1 MLDPVHHMLDG
12 VHYMMDRRA
21 IIWWTPSKIW
31 WMGSIIWWIP
41 FFVKFAKPL
50 VFSSPR
56 IKEFIFKFCCEFF
69 CLISNFVAELFIL
82 VWIWMIWDP
91 SYNGPCTSYDGPPVH
106 HLMDPIQ
113 HLMDG
118 VHYMIDKV
126 FSMKSFEGV
135 RGKKN
140 MKFSKVETGGGKSR
154 KYCKIQHGGNIF
166 SIYVFNYF
174 YQKICLNLN
183 LLL

>member
-12 VHYMMDRRA
+12 VHHMMDRRA

-69 CLISNFVAELFIL
+69 CLISNFVAKLFIL
-82 VWIWMIWDP
+82 VWIWWFGVHHKMD
-91 SYNGPCTSYDGPPVH
+91 PVH
-106 HLMDPIQ
+106 HLMAPLSAFFKRVSKLWIYTTLLTMFGARI
-113 HLMDG
+113 LMFISEVG
-118 VHYMIDKV
+118 R
-126 FSMKSFEGV
+126 SG
-135 RGKKN
+135 RGWIGWH
-140 MKFSKVETGGGKSR
+140 SKRRPLLCSELRSR
-154 KYCKIQHGGNIF
+154 NGPRLPCRII
-166 SIYVFNYF
+166 
-174 YQKICLNLN
+174 
-183 LLL
+183 

>member
-12 VHYMMDRRA
+12 VHHMMDRRA

-91 SYNGPCTSYDGPPVH
+91 SYNGPCPSYDGPPVH
-106 HLMDPIQ
+106 HLMDPVQ

-126 FSMKSFEGV
+126 FSMKSLEGV
-135 RGKKN
+135 RGKKIKKKLWN
-140 MKFSKVETGGGKSR
+140 SVRWKQV
-154 KYCKIQHGGNIF
+154 GGN
-166 SIYVFNYF
+166 
-174 YQKICLNLN
+174 
-183 LLL
+183 